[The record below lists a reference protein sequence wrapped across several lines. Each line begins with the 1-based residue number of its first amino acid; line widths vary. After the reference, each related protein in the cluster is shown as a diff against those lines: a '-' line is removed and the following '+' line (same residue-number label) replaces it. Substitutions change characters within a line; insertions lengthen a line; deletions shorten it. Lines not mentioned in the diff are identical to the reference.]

1 MRAAWQREGGQQGVL
16 SSAAAVIRWQTLT
29 GATPSHA
36 GTQPHHPGGL
46 RVLEAGLARGAQAP
60 SSPAGQ
66 EAESGLLSPFSG
78 SFRTR

>member
-29 GATPSHA
+29 GATPSHM
-36 GTQPHHPGGL
+36 GTQPHHPGGP

-66 EAESGLLSPFSG
+66 EAESGPLSPFSG
-78 SFRTR
+78 SFRMR